1 MSIKA
6 RENSFQY
13 TGMFTLFN
21 LYAVWPDGRRTM
33 FQPRMNLGQ
42 LIGSVLH
49 ARPLLEKIGVKLAIT
64 KIRDDRGNLVGEIQV
79 GGAA

>member
-21 LYAVWPDGRRTM
+21 LYAV
-33 FQPRMNLGQ
+33 GQ

-49 ARPLLEKIGVKLAIT
+49 ARPLLAKAGMKLAIT
-64 KIRDDRGNLVGEIQV
+64 KLRDDRGNLIGEIPV